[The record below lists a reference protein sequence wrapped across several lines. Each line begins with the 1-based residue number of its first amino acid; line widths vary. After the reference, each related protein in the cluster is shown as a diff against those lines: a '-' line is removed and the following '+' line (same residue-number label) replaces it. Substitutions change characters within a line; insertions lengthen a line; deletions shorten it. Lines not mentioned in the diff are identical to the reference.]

1 MDHLEITD
9 SEGEYLVKIAR
20 ATVESYVRDGKI
32 IKLPSDIPSKLREKA
47 GVFVTLN
54 KIVRGEKILRGCI
67 GLPMPNKPLI
77 EGLIE
82 AAISSAVEDPRFPP
96 VSPNELDDIVIEV
109 SVLTPP
115 ELIRVKSPKEY
126 LSKIKVGR
134 DGLIVEWKFG
144 SGLLLPQVPIEYGW
158 DVEDFLCHTC
168 IKAGAPPDCWLLP
181 ETKIYKF
188 QGIVFEEL
196 SPRGKVVRKKLE

>member
-1 MDHLEITD
+1 MRLEISE

-20 ATVESYVRDGKI
+20 ATVESYVKEGKVM
-32 IKLPSDIPSKLREKA
+32 KLPDDVPQKFREKA

-54 KIVRGEKILRGCI
+54 KIVKGRKELRGCI
-67 GLPMPNKPLI
+67 GLPMPDKPLI

-82 AAISSAVEDPRFPP
+82 AAISSAVDDPRFPP
-96 VSPNELDDIVIEV
+96 VRPDELDDIVVEV

-115 ELIRVKSPKEY
+115 ELIQVKSPKEY

-134 DGLIVEWKFG
+134 DGLIVRWKYG
-144 SGLLLPQVPIEYGW
+144 SGLLLPQVPVEYGW

-181 ETKIYKF
+181 ETKIYRF
-188 QGIVFEEL
+188 QGIVFEES
-196 SPRGKVVRKKLE
+196 SPRGKVVRKELE

>member
-1 MDHLEITD
+1 MEITD

-54 KIVRGEKILRGCI
+54 KIVSGEKVLRGCI

-144 SGLLLPQVPIEYGW
+144 
-158 DVEDFLCHTC
+158 
-168 IKAGAPPDCWLLP
+168 
-181 ETKIYKF
+181 
-188 QGIVFEEL
+188 
-196 SPRGKVVRKKLE
+196 